1 MTSAPRFAAWLKQA
15 MRTAGLDVDSQR
27 GGGRA
32 SLADACDVS
41 RSTVGRWLDGA
52 SIPSPEHFKA
62 IARTVGVSVADLLI
76 GTGIMD
82 QSDIGAPTTTSPAAD
97 LTAELGQRWG
107 VPDDRLPL
115 LRTSIEALAAGL
127 AATKDQSAPN
137 DGE

>member
-82 QSDIGAPTTTSPAAD
+82 QSDIGAPTTAPAVD
-97 LTAELGQRWG
+97 LAAELGQRWG

-115 LRTSIEALAAGL
+115 LRASIEALAAGL
-127 AATKDQSAPN
+127 ATTKDQTLSG
-137 DGE
+137 DGR